1 MSGYTK
7 LFHSILMSS
16 VWEEPCDTRI
26 TWVALLALAD
36 QHGHVDGTARSLA
49 RVARVSVEACEAA
62 LLTFLSPDPHD
73 RSGVAEGR
81 RIEAAPGGWRLIN
94 HATYRHR
101 MGADERRERDKVRK
115 REERATANPDESLA
129 KNEMSARRPLLSEF
143 VRDVQQAEAE
153 AEAEQKQTRARKD
166 VSPATRAEPPA
177 DTVLTFIAIGKP
189 AVWHLTQAQVTD
201 WEGVYPGLDVLGEC
215 RKASAWLLAN
225 GRKTASGMPR
235 FLVSWLNRTTNS
247 APARTG
253 PSPYGSKTSGNVA
266 ALQEFVRRHQEGA

>member
-36 QHGHVDGTARSLA
+36 QHGHVDGTSRSLA

-73 RSGVAEGR
+73 RSGVADGR
-81 RIEAAPGGWRLIN
+81 RIEAEAGGWRLIN
-94 HATYRHR
+94 HATYRIR
-101 MGADERRERDKVRK
+101 MGEEDRRERDRVRQA
-115 REERATANPDESLA
+115 RHR
-129 KNEMSARRPLLSEF
+129 MSRVTS
-143 VRDVQQAEAE
+143 RDVTEIPQAEEE
-153 AEAEQKQTRARKD
+153 AEAEQKQTKGKD

-177 DTVLTFIAIGKP
+177 DTVLTFIATGRP

>member
-62 LLTFLSPDPHD
+62 MLTFLSPDPHD
-73 RSGVAEGR
+73 RSGVADGR
-81 RIEAAPGGWRLIN
+81 RIEAEAGGWRLIN
-94 HATYRHR
+94 HATYRQR
-101 MGADERRERDKVRK
+101 MSADERRERDKVRK
-115 REERATANPDESLA
+115 REERATANPDESLG
-129 KNEMSARRPLLSEF
+129 NTQMSARRPLLSEF

-153 AEAEQKQTRARKD
+153 AEQKQTRARKD
-166 VSPATRAEPPA
+166 VSPATSAEPPA
-177 DTVLTFIAIGKP
+177 DTVLTFIATGRP
-189 AVWHLTQAQVTD
+189 AAWHLTQAQVTD

-247 APARTG
+247 APSR
-253 PSPYGSKTSGNVA
+253 PSSRVPYGSKTSGNVA
-266 ALQEFVRRHQEGA
+266 ALQEFVKRHQEGA